1 MNRHALAF
9 AALTVALGTGLAA
22 CTTVGN
28 GRMRTLQP
36 AEAAEL
42 LRPGITTRDDAE
54 RLLGTGSVLRLDSG
68 WTTTHYVYRNGLPR
82 ALDFVPVVGLFTSA
96 LDTPE
101 TELVLLFDAQ
111 GLLRK
116 FKLRRAG

>member
-9 AALTVALGTGLAA
+9 ALLTIALGGGLAA

-28 GRMRTLQP
+28 GRVRTLQP
-36 AEAAEL
+36 TEAAEL
-42 LRPGITTRDDAE
+42 LRPGITTRADTE
-54 RLLGTGSVLRLDSG
+54 RLLGAGSVLRLESG
-68 WTTTHYVYRNGLPR
+68 WTTTHYVYRDGPPR

>member
-9 AALTVALGTGLAA
+9 ALLTLALGGGMAAFTAVGTGP
-22 CTTVGN
+22 
-28 GRMRTLQP
+28 MPMLQP
-36 AEAAEL
+36 DKAAEL
-42 LRPGITTRDDAE
+42 LRPGITTRADAE
-54 RLLGTGSVLRLDSG
+54 RLLGAGRVLRADRG
-68 WTTTHYVYRNGLPR
+68 WTTTRYVDRGSLPR
-82 ALDFVPVVGLFTSA
+82 SLDFVPVVGLFTSA

>member
-1 MNRHALAF
+1 MNRHALASLL
-9 AALTVALGTGLAA
+9 LTVALGGGLAA

-28 GRMRTLQP
+28 GRVRELQP
-36 AEAAEL
+36 AEASQL
-42 LRPGITTRDDAE
+42 LLPGKTTRADAE
-54 RLLGTGSVLRLDSG
+54 QLLGAGSVLRLESG
-68 WTTTHYVYRNGLPR
+68 WTTLHYVYRDGPPR
-82 ALDFVPVVGLFTSA
+82 LLDFVPIVGLVTSA

>member
-1 MNRHALAF
+1 MKRLLVIGLCAALAS
-9 AALTVALGTGLAA
+9 

-28 GRMRTLQP
+28 GRVRELQP
-36 AEAAEL
+36 AEASQL
-42 LRPGITTRDDAE
+42 LRPGQTTRAEAE
-54 RLLGTGSVLRLDSG
+54 RLLGVGTVLRFDSG
-68 WTTTHYVYRNGLPR
+68 WTTTHYVYRGGLPR
-82 ALDFVPVVGLFTSA
+82 FLDFVPVVGLVTSA

-116 FKLRRAG
+116 FKLRRAA